1 MDVETKVV
9 TDLPENAYRELEA
22 GEEYKPVMPVS
33 SVIKEVTPWSVFWGI
48 IMAIVFSGAAAFSGL
63 KIGQVIEAAIPI
75 SIIAV
80 GLSTAFKKKNMLG
93 QNVII
98 QSIGG
103 SSGVVVAGAIF
114 TIPGLY
120 ILGLD
125 VNFFHIFIAA
135 FLGACLGI
143 LFLIP
148 FRRYFVKDMHG
159 KFPFPEAKAT
169 TEILMSGEKGGNQ
182 AKALIVSGL
191 IAGIYDFICIYTG
204 LFSEEFTSR
213 IVGWGAQVADKSKIL
228 FRFGVSPLIVGF
240 GYLVG
245 LRYSLI
251 IAMGSLFA
259 WFVLVPL
266 FNQAALMAGSNF
278 FAGMSPEIIFKEYV
292 RYIGIGAIAMA
303 GMIGIVKSSGVI
315 GSAFKLAF
323 SSIFGKTDADEKIE
337 RTQRDIKM
345 SFIMMMIALTAIAL
359 LVFLITGFNI
369 SVAQAIVAF
378 LTIII
383 ISFLFT
389 TVAANA
395 IAIVGSN
402 PVSGMTLMT
411 LLIASFTF
419 AAMGLKGNSGMT
431 TTLVLGG
438 IVCTAL
444 SVAGGFITD
453 LKVGYWLGSTP
464 RKQESWK
471 FLGMLVSAATVGV
484 VIFMLNSTFGFTDND
499 YLVNQHKFTK
509 AQIQLVEKGTAS
521 PKLMKEYKAEKKN
534 AKPLVAPQ
542 ANAMA
547 AVIAPIMSD
556 KKEVKTIAAQN
567 INGLLVPADKKVKGE
582 IIAAIKNSKGE
593 LVPAGK
599 TEKEK
604 ANEKIFLYLLGALVA
619 LLLNFIGIPPLA
631 FALGM
636 YLPLQLNTPLV
647 AGGLLAYFVAKSS
660 KDKEVALK
668 REQRGTLI
676 ASGFIAGAALFGI
689 IGALLKFF
697 GVDIWIS
704 VWDKNP
710 IGGQVAALI
719 AFVAL
724 FVYFRWDT
732 YRADKIKD

>member
-1 MDVETKVV
+1 MDVETNVN

-22 GEEYKPVMPVS
+22 GEEYKPVMPLS

-103 SSGVVVAGAIF
+103 SSGVVVAGAVF

-125 VNFFHIFIAA
+125 VNFIHIFIAS

-169 TEILMSGEKGGNQ
+169 TEILMSGEKGGNE

-213 IVGWGAQVADKSKIL
+213 IIGWGAQVADKSKIL

-278 FAGMSPEIIFKEYV
+278 FAGMSPEVIFKEYV

-303 GMIGIVKSSGVI
+303 GMIGIVKSSKVI

-323 SSIFGKTDADEKIE
+323 GSIFGKTDADETIE

-369 SVAQAIVAF
+369 SVAQAVVAF

-419 AAMGLKGNSGMT
+419 AAMGLNGDSGMT

-499 YLVNQHKFTK
+499 YLVNQKIFTRTEIK
-509 AQIQLVEKGTAS
+509 SVVDSTAS
-521 PKLMKEYKAEKKN
+521 PELMARYTAEKKN

-547 AVIAPIMSD
+547 AVISPIMSD
-556 KKEVKTIAAQN
+556 KQEVKTIRAQN
-567 INGLLVPADKKVKGE
+567 INGVLVPADKNVKGE
-582 IIAAIKNSKGE
+582 IIAAITNAKGE

-647 AGGLLAYFVAKSS
+647 AGGLLAYFVSKSS
-660 KDKEVALK
+660 KNKDIVLK

-697 GVDIWIS
+697 GVDIWLG
-704 VWDKNP
+704 VWDKNL
-710 IGGQVAALI
+710 IGGEITALAAFIVLFI
-719 AFVAL
+719 YFV
-724 FVYFRWDT
+724 WDT
-732 YRADKIKD
+732 YRADKVK